1 MTTIKDVAAKAGV
14 SISTVSFVLNGKA
27 KDKRVAE
34 DTCRKVLEAAAAL
47 GYQPN
52 ASARK
57 LRFAQEEKPVIAFYW
72 PLDDRTSYLS
82 VILNGLRA
90 EIERL
95 SFNCDLI
102 IKTYKNDHLC
112 EEKELC
118 GRFQYSAAII
128 GAASAADME
137 YLEQLNTP
145 LPLILFNRQTAHH
158 HSVIADDHRAVMD
171 AVQTLSSKGCE
182 EIALFSS
189 DHSFIAADHRLHLL
203 KQCCQQAGIRIPEAN
218 VFHAEDSCRGG
229 TIAAR
234 SFLRLENRPSTVFSM
249 TDTIAL
255 GASYLFQREGLR
267 LPEDLEL
274 ISFGIGDPD
283 AAKYA
288 VPSLS
293 ILEMPTKEMARNAI
307 DIARQV
313 ICSPFPSAEIQTRRT
328 EARLI
333 LRETC
338 PE

>member
-158 HSVIADDHRAVMD
+158 HSV
-171 AVQTLSSKGCE
+171 
-182 EIALFSS
+182 
-189 DHSFIAADHRLHLL
+189 AADHRLHLL

-249 TDTIAL
+249 NDTIAL

-293 ILEMPTKEMARNAI
+293 VLEMPTKEMARSAI

-313 ICSPFPSAEIQTRRT
+313 ICSPSSSAEIQTRRT

-333 LRETC
+333 LRETG